1 MAFIDIFRSKK
12 GREEKLRRPPKGAL
26 KHSASAKA
34 TADKSSKPA
43 KKPEE
48 IEVTAEPEE
57 KKEPATAERSSE
69 LASLLIS
76 APHIT
81 EKSAGM
87 SEMGAYIFKVSPRA
101 NKILVKRAVK
111 ELYGFEPVKVRIL
124 NMPSKPRFIRGRKGV
139 KSGFK
144 KAIVF
149 LKEGDKI
156 ELA

>member
-26 KHSASAKA
+26 KRSALAKA
-34 TADKSSKPA
+34 TADKPEKPA
-43 KKPEE
+43 QKAEE
-48 IEVTAEPEE
+48 VKVAAELEEE
-57 KKEPATAERSSE
+57 KKSATIEQSSE

-81 EKSAGM
+81 EKSADLA
-87 SEMGAYIFKVSPRA
+87 EKDAYIFKVNPKA
-101 NKILVKRAVK
+101 NKILVKRAIK

-124 NMPSKPRFIRGRKGV
+124 NMPSKARFIRGRKGV

-144 KAIVF
+144 KAMVF
-149 LKEGDKI
+149 LKSGDKI
-156 ELA
+156 ELS